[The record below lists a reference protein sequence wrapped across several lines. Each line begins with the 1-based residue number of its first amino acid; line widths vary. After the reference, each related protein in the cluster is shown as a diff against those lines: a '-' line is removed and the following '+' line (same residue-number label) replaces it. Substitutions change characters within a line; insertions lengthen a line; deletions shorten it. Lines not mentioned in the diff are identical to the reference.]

1 MKLNKL
7 QQKIQEFLKSNDLEN
22 LKNNYREPTT
32 NDDFVDY
39 QPLPQ
44 SYINSLDD
52 SNKEKML
59 QDIADRNGF

>member
-1 MKLNKL
+1 MNLNKL

-22 LKNNYREPTT
+22 LKDNYREPTT

-44 SYINSLDD
+44 SYFDNLNSLDD
-52 SNKEKML
+52 SIINKE
-59 QDIADRNGF
+59 GE